1 VPQRSRYAG
10 CRSINGVSRMR
21 HATTTAHEP
30 GESLAMH
37 QFAVWRVSNG
47 SLCDQEA
54 MPCEG
59 VCSSLAPLAADTRSE
74 CVSLKPSLCPGRLH
88 LLSLVCRTRTLQ
100 DCSDS
105 VLAGPRHAALLCRTN
120 PRFWQGTEPAHLPGV
135 LLPTPGETAPPSAI
149 VSRIVARRAAN
160 CPPPRWIS
168 CPNSERW
175 VSAMLMPPMAM
186 SLIL

>member
-1 VPQRSRYAG
+1 VTHSRSLQGLGATMRVPSAWTERRAMPQRCPVRSGLGHFATKKP
-10 CRSINGVSRMR
+10 CR
-21 HATTTAHEP
+21 ATA
-30 GESLAMH
+30 L
-37 QFAVWRVSNG
+37 
-47 SLCDQEA
+47 
-54 MPCEG
+54 
-59 VCSSLAPLAADTRSE
+59 CSSLAPLAADTRSE
-74 CVSLKPSLCPGRLH
+74 CVSLKPSLCSGRLH